1 MWKPRTRW
9 KLLHRDGMPSLGCE
23 MPAAQRMSVFL
34 CFQLEALTSS
44 LWCGPYTPKQK
55 SLYAQVDQLR
65 SEGCKWTEIAKAL
78 NDQGITTP
86 RGKQWTGAHAHSLL
100 KKGKARRLRLAT
112 PAETSLSHFELT
124 FEATPPHHRHA
135 V

>member
-1 MWKPRTRW
+1 
-9 KLLHRDGMPSLGCE
+9 

-55 SLYAQVDQLR
+55 ALFAQVDQLR
-65 SEGCKWTEIAKAL
+65 SEGFKWTEIAKAL

-100 KKGKARRLRLAT
+100 KKGKQRRLRLG
-112 PAETSLSHFELT
+112 AEAQTSLSHFELT
-124 FEATPPHHRHA
+124 FEATPLHRRHA
-135 V
+135 I